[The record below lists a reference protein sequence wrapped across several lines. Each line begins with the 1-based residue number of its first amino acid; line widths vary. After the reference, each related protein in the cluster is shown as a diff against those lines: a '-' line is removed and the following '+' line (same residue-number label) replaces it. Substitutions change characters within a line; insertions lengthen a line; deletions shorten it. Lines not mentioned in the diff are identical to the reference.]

1 MTGVYIIGVGMIR
14 FGKYPDQSVR
24 SMAEDA
30 TRLALQ
36 DSGLTKEDL
45 QAAFFSNSFG
55 DIGEYRAGRINYY

>member
-14 FGKYPDQSVR
+14 FGKYPDKSVR

-36 DSGLTKEDL
+36 DAGLVKEDL
-45 QAAFFSNSFG
+45 QAVFFSNSSS
-55 DIGEYRAGRINYY
+55 